1 MPSDLS
7 PDPLAFIASPPK
19 PFLIEPP
26 QRLRFALLFALL
38 TLLSGLVAV
47 ALSWWLAL
55 GLYGRLPE
63 AIVGIG
69 RQWLEWILVG
79 GAVGIGQWLILRR
92 YIPSQFWIGATAL
105 GWIVANAVAASSL
118 DNSGGFLSNLA
129 FVWLGFAQWLVLR
142 QFAKPAWFWILLPCV
157 ASLGSFVVSLL
168 FQTLART
175 AGGLG
180 LGSLLLPI
188 ASQFTVLGAVQAIA
202 LCTLRQRGRSNSR
215 RSSTDAS
222 SITPEI
228 TNLEQLRSLAQQL
241 QTQLN
246 QTTIA
251 EIEGDPDLI
260 YLVDVTEDGA
270 IAMYQ
275 PVNQAAFDYINQ
287 TPLPTLLSVAE
298 SPQTEAS
305 QQESLA
311 RLQVIFQAGGTL
323 AIRSADGEMLV

>member
-38 TLLSGLVAV
+38 TLLSGLAAV
-47 ALSWWLAL
+47 ALSWGIPLV
-55 GLYGRLPE
+55 LYGNWV
-63 AIVGIG
+63 VGIG

-79 GAVGIGQWLILRR
+79 GAVGMGQWLILRR
-92 YIPSQFWIGATAL
+92 YIPSQLWIGATAL
-105 GWIVANAVAASSL
+105 GWIVANAVAASFL
-118 DNSGGFLSNLA
+118 DNSDAFLSNLA

-168 FQTLART
+168 FQTLAST
-175 AGGLG
+175 TGG

-202 LCTLRQRGRSNSR
+202 LCTLRQRGRSNSQR
-215 RSSTDAS
+215 GSKPDS

-241 QTQLN
+241 QAQLH
-246 QTTIA
+246 QTTVGEIA
-251 EIEGDPDLI
+251 EDQDLI

-275 PVNQAAFDYINQ
+275 PVNQAAFDYVDR
-287 TPLPTLLSVAE
+287 TPLPNLWSVAK

-305 QQESLA
+305 QQKSLA

-323 AIRSADGEMLV
+323 VIRSADGGMLL

>member
-1 MPSDLS
+1 MPSDRS
-7 PDPLAFIASPPK
+7 PDPLAFIASPLK

-26 QRLRFALLFALL
+26 QRLRFALLFTFL
-38 TLLSGLVAV
+38 TLLSGRVAV
-47 ALSWWLAL
+47 ALSWWLTL

-79 GAVGIGQWLILRR
+79 GAVGIGQWLLLRR
-92 YIPSQFWIGATAL
+92 YIPSQFWIEATTL
-105 GWIVANAVAASSL
+105 GWIVANAVATSSL
-118 DNSGGFLSNLA
+118 DNSGAFLSHLA

-168 FQTLART
+168 FQALADT
-175 AGGLG
+175 TGG

-188 ASQFTVLGAVQAIA
+188 ASQFAVLGAVQAIA
-202 LCTLRQRGRSNSR
+202 LCTLRQRGRINSR
-215 RSSTDAS
+215 RGSKPDAS

-228 TNLEQLRSLAQQL
+228 TNLKQLRSLAQQL
-241 QTQLN
+241 QAQLN

-287 TPLPTLLSVAE
+287 TPLPTLLSVAK
-298 SPQTEAS
+298 SPQLEAS
-305 QQESLA
+305 QQIPLA

>member
-1 MPSDLS
+1 
-7 PDPLAFIASPPK
+7 
-19 PFLIEPP
+19 
-26 QRLRFALLFALL
+26 
-38 TLLSGLVAV
+38 
-47 ALSWWLAL
+47 
-55 GLYGRLPE
+55 
-63 AIVGIG
+63 
-69 RQWLEWILVG
+69 
-79 GAVGIGQWLILRR
+79 
-92 YIPSQFWIGATAL
+92 
-105 GWIVANAVAASSL
+105 
-118 DNSGGFLSNLA
+118 
-129 FVWLGFAQWLVLR
+129 
-142 QFAKPAWFWILLPCV
+142 
-157 ASLGSFVVSLL
+157 
-168 FQTLART
+168 
-175 AGGLG
+175 
-180 LGSLLLPI
+180 
-188 ASQFTVLGAVQAIA
+188 VQAIA
-202 LCTLRQRGRSNSR
+202 LCTLRQRGRINSR
-215 RSSTDAS
+215 RGSKPDS

-241 QTQLN
+241 QVQLN

-251 EIEGDPDLI
+251 EIAADPDLI

>member
-26 QRLRFALLFALL
+26 QRLRFALLFTFL
-38 TLLSGLVAV
+38 TLLSGLMAV
-47 ALSWWLAL
+47 ALSWGLAL

-79 GAVGIGQWLILRR
+79 GAVGSGQWLILRR

-118 DNSGGFLSNLA
+118 DNSGEFLSHLA

-157 ASLGSFVVSLL
+157 ASFGSFVVSLL
-168 FQTLART
+168 LQAAAST
-175 AGGLG
+175 AGELG
-180 LGSLLLPI
+180 ALLLPI

-202 LCTLRQRGRSNSR
+202 LCTLRQQGRSHSR
-215 RSSTDAS
+215 RGSKPDSS

-241 QTQLN
+241 QAQLN

-251 EIEGDPDLI
+251 KIAADPDLI

-275 PVNQAAFDYINQ
+275 PVNQAAFDYADQ
-287 TPLPTLLSVAE
+287 TPLPTLLAVSE

-305 QQESLA
+305 QQKSLA

-323 AIRSADGEMLV
+323 AIRSADGEMLI